1 MNPFWIIRKGRLELR
16 PPTFDDLLELSA
28 LKADARVFAVMLG
41 GVRSAVQARDDLAD
55 DIRHWGAHGY
65 GTWVVHLLE
74 GGPMLGLVALR
85 ERPDGRGIGLRFAFW
100 PHVHGRGI
108 AAEAAA
114 AALRYGH
121 TKAGLRRIVAVARAT
136 NFPSREL
143 IGSIGMR
150 LADTFEREGWE
161 MLLFESVSGAG

>member
-1 MNPFWIIRKGRLELR
+1 
-16 PPTFDDLLELSA
+16 
-28 LKADARVFAVMLG
+28 
-41 GVRSAVQARDDLAD
+41 
-55 DIRHWGAHGY
+55 
-65 GTWVVHLLE
+65 
-74 GGPMLGLVALR
+74 MLGLVALR

-121 TKAGLRRIVAVARAT
+121 TKATLRRIVAVARAT

-143 IGSIGMR
+143 LGSIGMR

-161 MLLFESVSGAG
+161 MLLFESVNGAG